1 MRILGYHTDPNHF
14 GMDESLT
21 VAVEYLAA
29 PHVDLERPYMLM
41 TSRIGRT
48 LVMIEGNDDLV
59 QPYLKAI
66 QAIREGVNHSHNSA

>member
-29 PHVDLERPYMLM
+29 SHVDPERPFMLM

-59 QPYLKAI
+59 KPYLEAVEKVRDA
-66 QAIREGVNHSHNSA
+66 